1 MGNEENFGIL
11 KQRPQNSFMSSYI
24 FGKNVS
30 VIRKTSV
37 GSNIHNGNLWIS
49 NTWVKNVLVYEL
61 SKYHAALF
69 WKKIRCNWYS
79 KVSFRALCEV
89 QRCNMDSS
97 VKIRVMDTAGRI
109 KSTLKNII
117 GYN

>member
-1 MGNEENFGIL
+1 MFLLPEKRVSAVISTMVICESATREWKNF
-11 KQRPQNSFMSSYI
+11 
-24 FGKNVS
+24 
-30 VIRKTSV
+30 
-37 GSNIHNGNLWIS
+37 
-49 NTWVKNVLVYEL
+49 LVYEL

-89 QRCNMDSS
+89 ERCNMDSS

-109 KSTLKNII
+109 KSTFKNII
-117 GYN
+117 GYK

>member
-1 MGNEENFGIL
+1 
-11 KQRPQNSFMSSYI
+11 MSSYI

-30 VIRKTSV
+30 VTWKKSV
-37 GSNIHNGNLWIS
+37 GSDIHNGDLCIS
-49 NTWVKNVLVYEL
+49 DTLLNKNFLVYEL

-69 WKKIRCNWYS
+69 WIKRRCNWYT

-109 KSTLKNII
+109 KTTFKNII

>member
-1 MGNEENFGIL
+1 MFLLSE
-11 KQRPQNSFMSSYI
+11 KR
-24 FGKNVS
+24 VS
-30 VIRKTSV
+30 AVVSTMVICESATRE
-37 GSNIHNGNLWIS
+37 W
-49 NTWVKNVLVYEL
+49 KNVLVYEL
-61 SKYHAALF
+61 SKYHAGF
-69 WKKIRCNWYS
+69 FFFFFEKKKRCNWYS